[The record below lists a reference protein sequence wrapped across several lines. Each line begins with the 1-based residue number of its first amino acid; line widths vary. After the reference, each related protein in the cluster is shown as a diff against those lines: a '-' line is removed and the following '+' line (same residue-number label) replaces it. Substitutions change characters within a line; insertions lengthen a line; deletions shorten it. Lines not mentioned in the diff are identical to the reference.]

1 MGVVDT
7 AMVGRVGQTEL
18 AAVAVGHIYSF
29 SAIVVG
35 MGALRGLDPYFSQG
49 HGGGKLDS
57 TAAALLRAVHMACI
71 LAIPITAFHL
81 LAEPI
86 LSQLGQPP
94 EVVPIAADYC
104 RALAP
109 GVLPLLLFLAIMQ
122 FLQGLGFMRRP
133 MVVILVANLLN
144 LVLDAMFVLNLGGFD
159 LPISGA
165 VGCGWATTT
174 VRCAMLVALAGLS
187 LRTLRPYWRKRRA
200 VRLSWRKV
208 VPDASAAAVQA
219 SFEVWAFGV
228 LALLVGSLGA
238 AELAGHGIAIN
249 VASLAYMIPSGI
261 GAAAATRVG
270 HLAGAG
276 QPWARAGVLAVAAG
290 AATMLLSSVLLFVF
304 PAQIS
309 ELYTPE
315 TATIAVAASLLPIAA
330 VFQVFD
336 GIQAVAL
343 GVLRGAGDLT
353 VPALTHVVGF
363 WFVGL
368 PIAWYWGTQ
377 LTQDARYVWGGAA
390 IALFLVAALLCAR
403 LAQVA
408 RRGARRVG

>member
-7 AMVGRVGQTEL
+7 AMVGRVGQNEL
-18 AAVAVGHIYSF
+18 AAVAVGHIFSF

-49 HGGGKLDS
+49 HGGGQRDVVS
-57 TAAALLRAVHMACI
+57 AALLRAIQIAFI
-71 LAIPITAFHL
+71 LSVPLTALHL
-81 LAEPI
+81 LAGPI

-104 RALAP
+104 RSIAP
-109 GVLPLLLFLAIMQ
+109 GVLPLLLFLAITQ

-144 LVLDAMFVLNLGGFD
+144 FALDAVFVLNLGGFD

-165 VGCGWATTT
+165 VGCGWATTG
-174 VRCAMLVALAGLS
+174 VRLAMFAALLALS
-187 LRTLRPYWRKRRA
+187 SSTLRPYWARRGA
-200 VRLSWRKV
+200 ARLSWRKV

-228 LALLVGSLGA
+228 LALLVGTLGA

-261 GAAAATRVG
+261 SAAAATRIG

-276 QPWARAGVLAVAAG
+276 NRWVGAGVIAIVAG
-290 AATMLLSSVLLFVF
+290 AAVMLLSSVLLFVF
-304 PAQIS
+304 PVQMS

-315 TATIAVAASLLPIAA
+315 AATIAVAASLLPIAA
-330 VFQVFD
+330 IFQVFD

-368 PIAWYWGTQ
+368 PIAWHWGTQ
-377 LTQDARYVWGGAA
+377 ITHDPRYVWGGAA
-390 IALFLVAALLCAR
+390 IALFLVAALLCLR
-403 LAQVA
+403 LVQVA